1 MIDSIYLLVVHKLIM
16 MQFMIDAI
24 LDFMNYQIF

>member
-1 MIDSIYLLVVHKLIM
+1 MIDSIYLLVVHKLM

-24 LDFMNYQIF
+24 LDFMNYQIY